1 MLTIKLNTAPT
12 EEPVT
17 VDEAKAQCRVD
28 ISDDDALIGSYITV
42 ARQWAES
49 FRRQKFITQTW
60 ELYLDAF
67 PGGGMLLRLPFGPVQ
82 SVSEIAYK
90 ADGESTYTAVS
101 SSNYVVDAISEPAR
115 IVLATNGSW
124 PGDALVPVNGVK
136 ITFVCGYGLATA
148 VPESIQQAIKL
159 IVGHL
164 YENREDVVIAQGIS
178 VSQVPMAA
186 KALLWPERVL
196 SF

>member
-1 MLTIKLNTAPT
+1 MTLTVKLNTAPA

-17 VDEAKAQCRVD
+17 TAEAKAQCRVD
-28 ISDDDALIGSYITV
+28 ISDDDALIASYITV
-42 ARQWAES
+42 AREWAEN

-60 ELYLDAF
+60 EWYLDAF
-67 PGGGMLLRLPFGPVQ
+67 PGGGLTLPFGPVQ

-90 ADGESTYTAVS
+90 ADGAGSYTAVD

-115 IVLATNGSW
+115 IVLATSGSW
-124 PGDALVPVNGVK
+124 PGDALTPVNGVK

-148 VPESIQQAIKL
+148 VPVSIQQAIKL
-159 IVGHL
+159 VVGHL

-178 VSQVPMAA
+178 ISQVPMAA
-186 KALLWPERVL
+186 KALLWPERVMA
-196 SF
+196 F